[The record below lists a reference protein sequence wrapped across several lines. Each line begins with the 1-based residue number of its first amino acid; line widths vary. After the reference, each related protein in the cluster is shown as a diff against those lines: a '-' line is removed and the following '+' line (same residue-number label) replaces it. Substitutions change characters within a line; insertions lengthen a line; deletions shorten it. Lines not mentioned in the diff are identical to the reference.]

1 MNVFFFFFCFRRKLT
16 PPQMDAS
23 THRGS
28 ISRSYGKI
36 FFLVFFYSIL
46 IFLLFLFW
54 CVLYIFIQAELVEIW
69 QTD

>member
-1 MNVFFFFFCFRRKLT
+1 MSFVSFFLLPPETYPSADGCEYTPRKYQPLLW
-16 PPQMDAS
+16 
-23 THRGS
+23 
-28 ISRSYGKI
+28 YKI
-36 FFLVFFYSIL
+36 FSLVFFYTIL